1 MKHAFLEIYPF
12 CPRMEIIQEL
22 SQCVTTESSAS
33 SKPGYDY
40 EPDGSF
46 SITVNGKVP
55 FSQLLLQNHRLTN
68 NLNVFTLK
76 GKPGTYKGEMKN
88 MGYSETNHTIQGSTE
103 AGIKL

>member
-1 MKHAFLEIYPF
+1 MKDTCLEIYPF

-46 SITVNGKVP
+46 SITVYGKVP

-76 GKPGTYKGEMKN
+76 GKPGT
-88 MGYSETNHTIQGSTE
+88 
-103 AGIKL
+103 